1 MQNLIFLYYD
11 SVSLLQLS
19 SYLNEYES
27 KERKERK
34 IFFVYNYCVEVFL
47 LVALNST
54 TGVTSLIQNMIL
66 SHTEAL
72 LVTV

>member
-11 SVSLLQLS
+11 SVFLLQLS

-72 LVTV
+72 LVSE